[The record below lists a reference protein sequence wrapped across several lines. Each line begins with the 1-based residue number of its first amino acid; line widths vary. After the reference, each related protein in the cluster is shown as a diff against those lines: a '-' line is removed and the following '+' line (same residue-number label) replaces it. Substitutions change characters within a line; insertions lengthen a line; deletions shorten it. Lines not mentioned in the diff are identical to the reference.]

1 MMPGVIVIT
10 GWDSWPFLGFGDWVG
25 GPQGSYLHVIY
36 WPDEEGQNPIRIN
49 TQIWDLLNHR
59 GGFVGGPPLP
69 QATPKPRVY
78 ASQQLVAVALLAAQ
92 PFPFPLRG

>member
-10 GWDSWPFLGFGDWVG
+10 GWPFLGFGDWVG

-49 TQIWDLLNHR
+49 TQIWVLLNHR

-69 QATPKPRVY
+69 QATPK
-78 ASQQLVAVALLAAQ
+78 ASGLCISATTSCRGLACGTA
-92 PFPFPLRG
+92 FPFTLRG